1 MSRYE
6 IERLWES
13 RESESLTRAEA
24 AHLYR
29 RLAFGSTPGE
39 INVATSGPMGA
50 IVDRLLDDAISSDG
64 ALLEQNFQQMKS
76 VVIAGDVNAQLPAW
90 WLYRLIH
97 TLRPGLEKMV
107 LFWHGHF
114 ATSAAKVP
122 SPTLMLR
129 QNEAF
134 RRLALGNFADLVIE
148 VSRDPAMLL
157 YLDISTNRRNHP
169 NENYARELLELF
181 CLGIGHYTE
190 KDIKELA
197 RAFTG
202 WELRGASF
210 QFNRF
215 QHDPGEKKLLGKTG
229 IESGEQAINVIIQSP
244 QTSRFIARKLV
255 RYFVSD
261 DYGISD
267 DLIEPLAQNFREN
280 AFQLR
285 VGLRKLFTSRL
296 FYSDLSIGR
305 KIRSPIEMAVGL
317 LRTLHGTTNTI
328 SLAAS
333 TRELGQSLFFPPN
346 VKGWDGGR
354 QWINSATLIGRIN
367 LVTKLLGP
375 ETTFKAGPAEKIDS
389 VFGVQNAQEAV
400 DLAESLLLA
409 RALNGKHK
417 SEVVQKI
424 STGKTE
430 RSSLLAAIKVLS
442 TMAEFQLA

>member
-1 MSRYE
+1 MSRRD
-6 IERLWES
+6 IEKLWES
-13 RESESLTRAEA
+13 RESESLTNAEA

-29 RLAFGSTPGE
+29 RAAFG
-39 INVATSGPMGA
+39 ATSGEIKAATNEALGA
-50 IVDRLLDDAISSDG
+50 VVDRMLDDAVSSEG
-64 ALLEQNFQQMKS
+64 AQLEKNFQQMKS
-76 VVIAGDVNAQLPAW
+76 VVIAGNIYTQLPAW

-97 TLRPGLEKMV
+97 TSRPALEQMV

-114 ATSAAKVP
+114 ATSAAKVQ
-122 SPTLMLR
+122 SPTLLLR

-134 RRLALGNFADLVIE
+134 RRHALGSFTDLVMD

-157 YLDISTNRRNHP
+157 YLDSATNRRNRP

-181 CLGIGHYTE
+181 CLGVGHYTE

-202 WELRGASF
+202 WELRGETF

-229 IESGEQAINVIIQSP
+229 IESGEQAIEVIIQSP
-244 QTSRFIARKLV
+244 QTARFIARKLV

-261 DYGISD
+261 GDDIGD
-267 DLIEPLAQNFREN
+267 DLIEPLAQSFREN
-280 AFQLR
+280 GFQLR
-285 VGLRKLFTSRL
+285 AGLRKLFTSRL
-296 FYSDLSIGR
+296 FYSELSIGR
-305 KIRSPIEMAVGL
+305 KIRSPVDMAVGL
-317 LRTLHGTTNTI
+317 LRTLQATTNTI
-328 SLAAS
+328 SLAES

-375 ETTFKAGPAEKIDS
+375 ETTFKAGSSEKIDS
-389 VFGVQNAQEAV
+389 AFGVQNATEAV
-400 DLAESLLLA
+400 GLAESLLLA
-409 RALNGKHK
+409 RVLNGKQK

-424 STGKTE
+424 SSEKPE
-430 RSSLLAAIKVLS
+430 RSNLLAAIKVLA